1 MVAGLVLQA
10 PGGQAWQLDGRLD
23 GFAIGRAGAR
33 QLLLF
38 REGELQW
45 FHAPGSLPGIR
56 ITMNPVDPEGRTS
69 GAVAGAT
76 GGTVQ
81 IYRERGSFSRDLVAT
96 SPVAADGSFEASGLG
111 SSADNLYRAVYVDP
125 STTIP
130 FSLLPGV
137 PVGVAG

>member
-1 MVAGLVLQA
+1 V
-10 PGGQAWQLDGRLD
+10 
-23 GFAIGRAGAR
+23 R

-45 FHAPGSLPGIR
+45 FRAPASLPGIR
-56 ITMNPVDPEGRTS
+56 ITMQPVDPEGRTS

-76 GGTVQ
+76 GGIVQ

-111 SSADNLYRAVYVDP
+111 SGDANLYRAVYVDP
-125 STTIP
+125 GTTIP
-130 FSLLPGV
+130 FSFLPGV
-137 PVGVAG
+137 PVGTG